1 MNTLQ
6 RAILSGL
13 MLAAALP
20 VLSANPPAEEQS
32 VGLLSKVVQEVSHKA
47 SGKDWS
53 KATRGQMLTAGDA
66 VKTGTKS
73 FAIIKFKDNSL
84 VRVRELTEVTVT
96 GMLQGKAFSKTVELQ
111 GGVVGFNVTKQRAG
125 EEFRFNTPTSVA
137 SIRGTGGSF
146 ARGIADTLV
155 VVEGVVNLLNRISS
169 KATDVQAGYT
179 GISREDGTIETRLS
193 TQGERASALE
203 AMRTGDQPKQLK
215 LEIRNSQGEKK
226 DLIIDYKD

>member
-1 MNTLQ
+1 MNTVH

-13 MLAAALP
+13 MLAAAFP
-20 VLSANPPAEEQS
+20 AVSANLPAEEQS
-32 VGLLSKVVQEVSHKA
+32 VGLLSKVIQEVSYRTPG
-47 SGKDWS
+47 SDWN
-53 KATRGQMLTAGDA
+53 KATRGQTLAAGDA
-66 VKTGTKS
+66 VKTGMKS

-96 GMLQGKAFSKTVELQ
+96 GTLQGKAFSKTVDLQ

-146 ARGIADTLV
+146 SHGIADTLV

-179 GISREDGTIETRLS
+179 GISHEDGRIETRLS
-193 TQGERASALE
+193 TQGERASALD

-215 LEIRNSQGEKK
+215 MEIRNSQGEKK